1 MLPFA
6 VFSRQRIQKAMKPV
20 SEALIAIRQR
30 ARDWYAQ
37 SEDLKVT
44 LSTVNQS
51 IERSSSA
58 SHQISSTVRSTAEAS
73 VDLDRTAG
81 QLYEAVQRSNAAST
95 ETTRL
100 MAEVESS
107 IRGVQ
112 DSVTIGLKE
121 ISSITETMAQIQE
134 KAKIINEIVFQTK
147 LLSFNA
153 SVEAA
158 RAGEAGKGFAV
169 VAGEMANLAAVS
181 GAAAKDI
188 ESILAAGVS
197 QTNSKI
203 ENVTA
208 SLSAVTRKAAQ
219 AIAVVNTKRLEVAA
233 DMRAIGEGVELTR
246 EKASQIKVATNEQS
260 QGVAEIDQALQGIQ
274 SNSLALGKM
283 ADANYAASV
292 ALSELVE
299 SAVKSMEQLAREQ
312 GLKAEMAAA
321 EFDFNSAIQA
331 HIDWKMKLTN
341 YIAKPDGTLDSKV
354 VCKDNNCAL
363 GKWIHGAGS
372 EHRDSNPTVFDSLKS
387 SHAEF
392 HRTAGEVVE
401 LANAGRKKEALVLVS
416 PTGQYG
422 AVSKRTVGLIEKLR
436 DHVQRPSGPAI
447 AA

>member
-6 VFSRQRIQKAMKPV
+6 VFSRLRIQNAMKPV
-20 SEALIAIRQR
+20 SSALLVIRQR
-30 ARDWYAQ
+30 ARDWYSQ
-37 SEDLKVT
+37 SEELKVT
-44 LSTVNQS
+44 LNTVNQS
-51 IERSSSA
+51 IERSSAA
-58 SHQISSTVRSTAEAS
+58 SHEISSTVRSTAEAS
-73 VDLDRTAG
+73 IDLDRTAN
-81 QLYEAVQRSNAAST
+81 QLYEVIQRSNTARS
-95 ETTRL
+95 ETSRL

-112 DSVTIGLKE
+112 DSVSLGLKE

-158 RAGEAGKGFAV
+158 RAGDAGKGFAV

-181 GAAAKDI
+181 GAAARDI
-188 ESILAAGVS
+188 ESILASGIS

-208 SLSAVTRKAAQ
+208 SLNAVTSQAAQ
-219 AIAVVNTKRLEVAA
+219 AIQVVNSKRMEVAA

-246 EKASQIKVATNEQS
+246 EKASQIKVATKEQS
-260 QGVAEIDQALQGIQ
+260 QGVGEIDQALQGIQ
-274 SNSLALGKM
+274 SNTLALGKM
-283 ADANYAASV
+283 ADVNYNASV

-299 SAVKSMEQLAREQ
+299 SAVSSMEKLARHQ
-312 GLKAEMAAA
+312 GLKIEAAV
-321 EFDFNSAIQA
+321 ENFDFNSAIQA

-341 YIAKPDGTLDSKV
+341 YIGKPDGTLDSKV

-363 GKWIHGAGS
+363 GKWIHGAGANYRKS
-372 EHRDSNPTVFDSLKS
+372 HQLIFDSLKS

-401 LANAGRKKEALVLVS
+401 LANSGRKKEALILVA
-416 PTGQYG
+416 PTGRYG
-422 AVSKRTVGLIEKLR
+422 TASKKTVGIIEQLR
-436 DHVQRPSGPAI
+436 DLVRDGSSSSE